1 MSGQG
6 RGGQVGALVGV
17 LALVGALAGC
27 DALAEELGEAYP
39 SAKPVPCP
47 ESGVRLLEGEVNAA
61 MGLRVADV
69 QLLNCG
75 AKVYELEGHPQ
86 VRLLDRER
94 RPLEVSVAPGNNG
107 VTGAGAGPATGTSE
121 DAGDGVPPQKVVL
134 QPGQAASTGL
144 VWRNLV
150 TDGTTRATEGW
161 VLEVVPKPGAPRLT
175 LELKY
180 PVDLG
185 NTGRVGVSPWRT
197 LSG

>member
-1 MSGQG
+1 MSRHGWG
-6 RGGQVGALVGV
+6 RQVGAVVGA
-17 LALVGALAGC
+17 LALVGALTGC

-39 SAKPVPCP
+39 SAEPVPCP
-47 ESGVRLLEGEVNAA
+47 EGGVRLLEGEGNAA

-75 AKVYELEGHPQ
+75 AGVYELEGHPE

-107 VTGAGAGPATGTSE
+107 VTGTGTGTGTGE
-121 DAGDGVPPQKVVL
+121 DAGDDAPPQKVVL
-134 QPGQAASTGL
+134 LPGQAASTGL

-150 TDGTTRATEGW
+150 TDGTARATEGW

-185 NTGRVGVSPWRT
+185 NTGRMGVSPWRT
-197 LSG
+197 RSG